1 MRTAA
6 RVPGEPSGTAGYA
19 GHREP
24 HAVAAWFGTVRV
36 VPANPVV
43 EARRAA
49 EWFAA
54 GVGAVRPFGGG
65 HINETFLVATAI
77 GELVVQRL
85 NPAVFPDPDG
95 LTANIVAVHRHLR
108 GACMP
113 EPVPTRDGRWLLRD
127 GSGAWRAWR
136 RVPGA
141 APVAASTPTAAH
153 NAGRLLGRFHRGLA
167 GLDPAAL
174 SETLPGFHDP
184 GRRLAALR
192 AAVAADPCRRA
203 AGVAAEIAAAEAG
216 EPLVA
221 LTAELS
227 ARVPPR
233 VAHYDAKLDNVLFSA
248 SGEAVCLVDF
258 DTVMPGAWFWDVGDL
273 LRSAS
278 SPAAE
283 DDPGAEVVPGLY
295 RAVLDGYRDGLLA
308 GDGDGDGDGGDD
320 DEAGGAVPAELEAI
334 EFAGAIVTYEQAVR
348 FLTDWIAGD
357 VYYRISRPDQNLDRA
372 RAQFRLL
379 ASMPRGA

>member
-1 MRTAA
+1 GR
-6 RVPGEPSGTAGYA
+6 RRGCRGNRPVLPGYA

-127 GSGAWRAWR
+127 GSSAWRAWR
-136 RVPGA
+136 PRSPPPRRANRSSPSPPSSRPG
-141 APVAASTPTAAH
+141 
-153 NAGRLLGRFHRGLA
+153 
-167 GLDPAAL
+167 
-174 SETLPGFHDP
+174 
-184 GRRLAALR
+184 
-192 AAVAADPCRRA
+192 CRR
-203 AGVAAEIAAAEAG
+203 GSPTTTPSSTTCSS
-216 EPLVA
+216 PL
-221 LTAELS
+221 
-227 ARVPPR
+227 RGR
-233 VAHYDAKLDNVLFSA
+233 
-248 SGEAVCLVDF
+248 
-258 DTVMPGAWFWDVGDL
+258 
-273 LRSAS
+273 RSAS
-278 SPAAE
+278 STST
-283 DDPGAEVVPGLY
+283 
-295 RAVLDGYRDGLLA
+295 R
-308 GDGDGDGDGGDD
+308 
-320 DEAGGAVPAELEAI
+320 
-334 EFAGAIVTYEQAVR
+334 
-348 FLTDWIAGD
+348 
-357 VYYRISRPDQNLDRA
+357 
-372 RAQFRLL
+372 
-379 ASMPRGA
+379 